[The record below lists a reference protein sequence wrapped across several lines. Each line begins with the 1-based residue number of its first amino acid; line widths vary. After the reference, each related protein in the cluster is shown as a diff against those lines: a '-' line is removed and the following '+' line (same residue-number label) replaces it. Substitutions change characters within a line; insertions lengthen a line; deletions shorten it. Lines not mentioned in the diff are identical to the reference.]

1 MDRYNVFDH
10 TADLGLEIYGKTVE
24 ELFANAAFAIFDSIS
39 DLKNVH
45 ATVER
50 QIVVE
55 GKDWEDLLV
64 NYLREVLYLF
74 NGESLLLNKFS
85 IMEINHQHLEGLV
98 SGEIY
103 NSSKHRIHTE
113 IKAVTY
119 HQISVR
125 ETPVGWTGRV
135 ICDV

>member
-1 MDRYNVFDH
+1 MNRYRVFDH
-10 TADLGLEIYGKTVE
+10 TADLGLEIYGKTVK
-24 ELFANAAFAIFDSIS
+24 ELFANAAFAIFDSIA
-39 DLKNVH
+39 DLENVC
-45 ATVER
+45 AAVER
-50 QIVVE
+50 KIVIDGE
-55 GKDWEDLLV
+55 GWEDLLV

-85 IMEINHQHLEGLV
+85 IMEIDPQHLEGLV

-103 NSSKHRIHTE
+103 DSSKHRIHTE